1 MTLQELS
8 VEFDI
13 LYNNISSNQAPG
25 LSEYEKSVFLT
36 QAMEAVILDLYKGT
50 GGDSFE
56 STEEL
61 TRYLN
66 TLIKT
71 KSINVNKE
79 ETNPI
84 FTDKTYVADLA
95 GINASNEEGQH
106 EGDLWFIVY
115 QSATVDGK
123 NILVTPTTLDKVY
136 KEMQNPFKKPNSDR
150 VLVLFQGNNAYILS
164 DKQVTNYYIKFLSR
178 PHPIILDDI
187 EELTI
192 NGYSYDSSKKLDD
205 IVPEVMHRSILLR
218 AIQLAQMVWKQS

>member
-66 TLIKT
+66 TLIKSKT
-71 KSINVNKE
+71 LSVE
-79 ETNPI
+79 EEKTEPI
-84 FTDKTYVADLA
+84 FTGKTYYADLNDLGEDGA
-95 GINASNEEGQH
+95 

-115 QSATVDGK
+115 QSAKLDNKDV
-123 NILVTPTTLDKVY
+123 IVVPTTLDKVY
-136 KEMQNPFKKPNSDR
+136 KEMQNPFKKPNCDR
-150 VLVLFQGNNAYILS
+150 ILVLFQSNKAYLLS
-164 DKQVTNYYIKFLSR
+164 DKTVNSYYIKYLSR
-178 PHPIILDDI
+178 PYPIILDDVYLG
-187 EELTI
+187 ELTI
-192 NGYSYDSSKKLDD
+192 NGYNTSKELSE
-205 IVPEVMHRSILLR
+205 IVPETLHRSILLR
-218 AIQLAQMVWKQS
+218 AIQLAQIVWKQS

>member
-66 TLIKT
+66 TLVKT
-71 KSINVNKE
+71 GSIEVKE
-79 ETNPI
+79 EKINPI
-84 FTDKTYVADLA
+84 FTNKTFVADLA
-95 GINASNEEGQH
+95 DINKSSKEEQH
-106 EGDLWFIVY
+106 GVDLWFIVY
-115 QSATVDGK
+115 QSATVNGK

-150 VLVLFQGNNAYILS
+150 VLVLFQENNAYILS
-164 DKQVTNYYIKFLSR
+164 DEPVTNYYIKFLSR

-187 EELTI
+187 APLTI
-192 NGYSYDSSKKLDD
+192 NGYSYDSSKALDD

>member
-66 TLIKT
+66 TLVKT
-71 KSINVNKE
+71 KSISVKKE
-79 ETNPI
+79 TNNPI

-95 GINASNEEGQH
+95 ELNTSNDH
-106 EGDLWFIVY
+106 TDLWFIVY
-115 QSATVDGK
+115 QSATVSSK
-123 NILVTPTTLDKVY
+123 NTLVTPTTLDKVY
-136 KEMQNPFKKPNSDR
+136 KEMQNPFKKPNKDR
-150 VLVLFQGNNAYILS
+150 ILVLFQENNAYLLS
-164 DKQVTNYYIKFLSR
+164 DEVVTEYYVKYLSR
-178 PHPIILDDI
+178 PYPIILDNI
-187 EELTI
+187 GGLKI
-192 NGYSYDSSKKLDD
+192 NGCSYDPNQTFDNM
-205 IVPEVMHRSILLR
+205 VPEVMHRSILLR

>member
-13 LYNNISSNQAPG
+13 LFNNISSNQAPG

-66 TLIKT
+66 TLVKT
-71 KSINVNKE
+71 KSIPVD
-79 ETNPI
+79 ETTKDNDPI
-84 FTDKTYVADLA
+84 FSGKTYIADLSEA
-95 GINASNEEGQH
+95 DGNNNFNN
-106 EGDLWFIVY
+106 LWFIVY
-115 QSATVDGK
+115 QTATINNK
-123 NILVTPTTLDKVY
+123 NVLAVPTTLDKVY
-136 KEMQNPFKKPNSDR
+136 KEMQNPFKRPNDDR
-150 VLVLFQGNNAYILS
+150 VLVLFQENNAYLIS
-164 DKQVTNYYIKFLSR
+164 EIKPTNYYIKYLSR
-178 PHPIILDDI
+178 PYPIILDDI
-187 EELTI
+187 GELTI
-192 NGYSYDSSKKLDD
+192 NGQSYDDAKELSD
-205 IVPEVMHRSILLR
+205 IVPETMHRSILLR

>member
-8 VEFDI
+8 VTFDI

-66 TLIKT
+66 TLVRT
-71 KSINVNKE
+71 KSINVIKD
-79 ETNPI
+79 ETDPI

-95 GINASNEEGQH
+95 EIKPSSEKEQH

-123 NILVTPTTLDKVY
+123 NMLVTPTTLDKVY
-136 KEMQNPFKKPNSDR
+136 KEMQNPFKKPNNDR
-150 VLVLFQGNNAYILS
+150 VLVLFQGNSAYILS
-164 DKQVTNYYIKFLSR
+164 DEPVTNYYIKFLSR

-187 EELTI
+187 APLTI
-192 NGYSYDSSKKLDD
+192 NGYSYNESKTLDD

>member
-13 LYNNISSNQAPG
+13 LFNNISSNQAPG

-66 TLIKT
+66 TLVKT
-71 KSINVNKE
+71 GNVNVSE
-79 ETNPI
+79 LTTDDNPI
-84 FTDKTYVADLA
+84 FEGKTFKADL
-95 GINASNEEGQH
+95 SNVDG
-106 EGDLWFIVY
+106 LWFIVY
-115 QSATVDGK
+115 QAAEVNNK
-123 NILVTPTTLDKVY
+123 KILATPTTLDKVY
-136 KEMQNPFKKPNSDR
+136 KKLQNPFTRSNDDR
-150 VLVLFQGNNAYILS
+150 ILVLFQENAAYLIS
-164 DKQVTNYYIKFLSR
+164 DVKPTKYYIKYLSR
-178 PHPIILDDI
+178 PKPIILENLDGLSI
-187 EELTI
+187 NNISSYEENTEL
-192 NGYSYDSSKKLDD
+192 SD
-205 IVPEVMHRSILLR
+205 IVPETLHRSILLR